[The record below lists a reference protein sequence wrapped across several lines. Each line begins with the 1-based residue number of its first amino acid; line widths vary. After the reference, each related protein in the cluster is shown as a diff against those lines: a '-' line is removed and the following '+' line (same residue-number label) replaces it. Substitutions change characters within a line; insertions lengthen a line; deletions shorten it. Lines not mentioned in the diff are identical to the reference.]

1 MCELPFLLCFDTVL
15 LCFDTVLLLRP
26 FPRPFPRR
34 PHPLPS
40 IPPPVNLR
48 ATETVQGYLETR
60 FEQLRVACALEL
72 WQEAYRSIEDIH
84 GLVQLSKK
92 TPKAALMAT
101 YFEKLAQIFWV
112 SGNHLF
118 HAYALF
124 RFYTFSLLSANSAAA
139 AAAAAAAAGGPG
151 GAAAPSA
158 ASASAAANEAAE
170 RTRLAS
176 RLLLSALVIPQR
188 SAAPGDEVCVCTWGF
203 HVLVCCF
210 ALVTMM
216 SLF

>member
-1 MCELPFLLCFDTVL
+1 MVLRIFPF
-15 LCFDTVLLLRP
+15 
-26 FPRPFPRR
+26 
-34 PHPLPS
+34 HQSPLPS
-40 IPPPVNLR
+40 PSPLHRSHRRPAVNLR
-48 ATETVQGYLETR
+48 ATETVQGFLETR

-139 AAAAAAAAGGPG
+139 SAAAAASAGGPG
-151 GAAAPSA
+151 AAAAPSV
-158 ASASAAANEAAE
+158 ASSSAAANEAAE

-188 SAAPGDEVCVCTWGF
+188 SAAPGDEVRVHLGLGVSIVSGSC
-203 HVLVCCF
+203 LVF
-210 ALVTMM
+210 ASVTMM

>member
-1 MCELPFLLCFDTVL
+1 
-15 LCFDTVLLLRP
+15 
-26 FPRPFPRR
+26 
-34 PHPLPS
+34 
-40 IPPPVNLR
+40 
-48 ATETVQGYLETR
+48 
-60 FEQLRVACALEL
+60 LRVACALEL

-139 AAAAAAAAGGPG
+139 AAAAAASAGGPG
-151 GAAAPSA
+151 AAAAPSA

-188 SAAPGDEVCVCTWGF
+188 SAAPGDEVCVRLGALCF
-203 HVLVCCF
+203 DRVL
-210 ALVTMM
+210 AL
-216 SLF
+216 LFCLGYNDESILISYPCPIQSMWTP